1 MKVGVGGLI
10 IFMEKLDR
18 RLARHVHPNCQYI
31 SKLNAGTPIL
41 GEITTE

>member
-18 RLARHVHPNCQYI
+18 RLARHVHPNVSI
-31 SKLNAGTPIL
+31 SVSSTQALPFWVK
-41 GEITTE
+41 